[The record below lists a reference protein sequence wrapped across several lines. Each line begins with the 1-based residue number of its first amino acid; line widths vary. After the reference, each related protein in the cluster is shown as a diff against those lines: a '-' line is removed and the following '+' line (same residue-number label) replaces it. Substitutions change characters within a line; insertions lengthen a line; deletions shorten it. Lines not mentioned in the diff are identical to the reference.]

1 MITFKDFVF
10 STDYTNPEKHISA
23 SIYNDNHD
31 KNPYDDFVDIDV
43 NIKNL
48 IKYEK
53 WIVTDIWAESAGKLS
68 ILLQDPTIYK
78 GQQLYQL

>member
-78 GQQLYQL
+78 G

>member
-10 STDYTNPEKHISA
+10 STDYTNPEKHISV

-43 NIKNL
+43 NIKNVL
-48 IKYEK
+48 VNGYVNITG
-53 WIVTDIWAESAGKLS
+53 VCRLRGKLRTQS
-68 ILLQDPTIYK
+68 KLFRLVQHHAH
-78 GQQLYQL
+78 LA

>member
-10 STDYTNPEKHISA
+10 STGYTNPEKHIVVA
-23 SIYNDNHD
+23 IFNDD
-31 KNPYDDFVDIDV
+31 YEKNPYADFTDIDV
-43 NIKNL
+43 NIENL

-53 WIVTDIWAESAGKLS
+53 WIVTDICAESAGKIS

-78 GQQLYQL
+78 D